1 MTPPSCLKLGVGGGG
16 LQDFS
21 VIPRPLGFGFLGLGL
36 RGLGPG
42 LDNIKP
48 FSCTMCDKQ
57 FTQKSSLTH
66 HINSH
71 QGIKPHLCTICG
83 KQFTKKSNL
92 TVHMRSVCLSDQ
104 GLNARRQEGRMSRS
118 EKVPNAVGPSLSDA
132 VESPGELSGVKEHFH
147 DNHTSDLKIS
157 GPENLQD
164 CIQQEAVNSS
174 QNNSRNRRF
183 GITTKQFKET
193 KRKRKLPPIQLFER
207 HSIYNPSV
215 RVRNI
220 HMKKK
225 SLPEGLRDQG
235 LTTRQKES
243 EQEVMPEAKRLNVSI
258 VNDTDVEKADE
269 EEKKALHIDDPKPG
283 PSNTNLAILF
293 FLRNYNG
300 LLRNLPGVGEDE
312 KELTEVLKK
321 YEKTIVNSS
330 SDVLNDLKEILEAC
344 KQKKF
349 ERIHFHF
356 SGREREM
363 VYSHKHST

>member
-1 MTPPSCLKLGVGGGG
+1 
-16 LQDFS
+16 
-21 VIPRPLGFGFLGLGL
+21 
-36 RGLGPG
+36 
-42 LDNIKP
+42 
-48 FSCTMCDKQ
+48 
-57 FTQKSSLTH
+57 
-66 HINSH
+66 
-71 QGIKPHLCTICG
+71 
-83 KQFTKKSNL
+83 
-92 TVHMRSVCLSDQ
+92 
-104 GLNARRQEGRMSRS
+104 MSRS
-118 EKVPNAVGPSLSDA
+118 EEVPNAVGPSLSDA

-235 LTTRQKES
+235 LTARQK
-243 EQEVMPEAKRLNVSI
+243 EAKRLNVSI

-269 EEKKALHIDDPKPG
+269 EEKKADNTSGPGLWSFVLG
-283 PSNTNLAILF
+283 PSGPD
-293 FLRNYNG
+293 LRPD
-300 LLRNLPGVGEDE
+300 LDLS
-312 KELTEVLKK
+312 LTKK
-321 YEKTIVNSS
+321 N
-330 SDVLNDLKEILEAC
+330 
-344 KQKKF
+344 
-349 ERIHFHF
+349 
-356 SGREREM
+356 
-363 VYSHKHST
+363 

>member
-1 MTPPSCLKLGVGGGG
+1 
-16 LQDFS
+16 
-21 VIPRPLGFGFLGLGL
+21 
-36 RGLGPG
+36 
-42 LDNIKP
+42 
-48 FSCTMCDKQ
+48 
-57 FTQKSSLTH
+57 
-66 HINSH
+66 
-71 QGIKPHLCTICG
+71 
-83 KQFTKKSNL
+83 
-92 TVHMRSVCLSDQ
+92 
-104 GLNARRQEGRMSRS
+104 MSRS
-118 EKVPNAVGPSLSDA
+118 EEVPNAVGPSLSDA

-269 EEKKALHIDDPKPG
+269 EEKKADNTPGPGLWSFVLGPSGPDLRPDLDLSLTKKNEEKENELHIDDPKPG

-321 YEKTIVNSS
+321 YEKKIVNSS

-356 SGREREM
+356 SGRITIAYTKLKNFFQVMAKMLSEF
-363 VYSHKHST
+363 

>member
-1 MTPPSCLKLGVGGGG
+1 
-16 LQDFS
+16 
-21 VIPRPLGFGFLGLGL
+21 
-36 RGLGPG
+36 
-42 LDNIKP
+42 
-48 FSCTMCDKQ
+48 
-57 FTQKSSLTH
+57 
-66 HINSH
+66 
-71 QGIKPHLCTICG
+71 
-83 KQFTKKSNL
+83 
-92 TVHMRSVCLSDQ
+92 
-104 GLNARRQEGRMSRS
+104 
-118 EKVPNAVGPSLSDA
+118 
-132 VESPGELSGVKEHFH
+132 
-147 DNHTSDLKIS
+147 
-157 GPENLQD
+157 
-164 CIQQEAVNSS
+164 
-174 QNNSRNRRF
+174 
-183 GITTKQFKET
+183 
-193 KRKRKLPPIQLFER
+193 
-207 HSIYNPSV
+207 
-215 RVRNI
+215 
-220 HMKKK
+220 MKKK

-356 SGREREM
+356 SGRVREM